1 MKDVIADRATRVKPF
16 LGRMMFEKAKAL
28 ERKGEKLIHF
38 ELGEPDFDTPDHIKE
53 AAKRALDEGLTH
65 YTPNAG
71 LLELREAIAE
81 KLKKDNK
88 IEADPATQICVTVG
102 SQEAAYL
109 AIMCTIEPGDEVLVP
124 EPGYYTYRNCI
135 EMAGG
140 VPISLPLKSENAF
153 RLDARDVEKKLSSK
167 TKMLVLNSP
176 CNPTGSTV
184 TRSDLEALDELAA
197 MKDFLVLSDEIYEK
211 IIYDGEEH
219 HSMAAVS
226 RDKDRVLTINGFSKA
241 YAMTGWR
248 IGYLVGSKAIVSAA
262 VKVQQS
268 ALASATSFAQKGAV
282 EALRGPQEPVAKMV
296 KEFEKR
302 RNVIIDGLNKVKG
315 FSVAKPKGA
324 FYAFV
329 DVKKLGKPSTDLA
342 EYLLNDGKVVT
353 TAGAAFGE
361 SGEGYLR
368 ISYAASIDNINKGL
382 RRIGEAVDRLK
393 G

>member
-1 MKDVIADRATRVKPF
+1 MKDVVADRATRVKPF

-140 VPISLPLKSENAF
+140 IPVSLPLKSENGF

-197 MKDFLVLSDEIYEK
+197 RKGFLVLSDEIYEK
-211 IIYDGEEH
+211 IIYDGEKH
-219 HSMAAVS
+219 HSMAAFS
-226 RDKDRVLTINGFSKA
+226 SDKDRVLTINGFSKA

-262 VKVQQS
+262 VKMQQS

-282 EALRGPQEPVAKMV
+282 EALRGPQGPVAKMV

-315 FSVAKPKGA
+315 FSVARPKGA

-329 DVKKLGKPSTDLA
+329 DVKKLGKPSTDIA

-368 ISYAASIDNINKGL
+368 ISYAASIDNINEGL
-382 RRIGEAVDRLK
+382 RRIGEAVERLK

>member
-1 MKDVIADRATRVKPF
+1 MKDAVADRVTRVKPF
-16 LGRMMFEKAKAL
+16 LGRLMFEKAKAL

-38 ELGEPDFDTPDHIKE
+38 ELGEPDFDTPKHIKE
-53 AAKRALDEGLTH
+53 AAKRALDEGLTR

>member
-1 MKDVIADRATRVKPF
+1 MKHVIADRATRVKPF

-153 RLDARDVEKKLSSK
+153 RLDACDVEKKLSSK

-184 TRSDLEALDELAA
+184 TKSDLEALDELAA
-197 MKDFLVLSDEIYEK
+197 RKDFLVLSDEIYEK

-262 VKVQQS
+262 VKMQQS